1 MKKTDREGFTLIE
14 LLVVIAIIAIL
25 IGLLLPAVQKVRE
38 AAARMKCSNNLKQI
52 SLACQN
58 YHDTYQK
65 MPRAFTSRPST
76 GWMFNILPYL
86 EQDNLYK
93 KANLTLNWFDPANQ
107 PVYQTRV
114 LAYECP
120 SSQPATDTLATGSVT
135 YANAAVTDYFN
146 VYAVSAILANSGLVS
161 PVTNRYGIISGTD
174 LTIVGIAD
182 GSSNTILVTE
192 AASRPTLYQNGRPV
206 PGNQVL
212 GGPWAEHRKYWGI
225 NGTTFDGASYPG
237 PCAVNCANGTVT
249 SGTWISTEIFS
260 RHTGGA
266 NAAMGDG
273 SVRFLKSS
281 IAIQTLVSL
290 ATAANGEVVTGDN

>member
-1 MKKTDREGFTLIE
+1 
-14 LLVVIAIIAIL
+14 
-25 IGLLLPAVQKVRE
+25 
-38 AAARMKCSNNLKQI
+38 
-52 SLACQN
+52 
-58 YHDTYQK
+58 
-65 MPRAFTSRPST
+65 
-76 GWMFNILPYL
+76 
-86 EQDNLYK
+86 
-93 KANLTLNWFDPANQ
+93 
-107 PVYQTRV
+107 
-114 LAYECP
+114 
-120 SSQPATDTLATGSVT
+120 
-135 YANAAVTDYFN
+135 
-146 VYAVSAILANSGLVS
+146 
-161 PVTNRYGIISGTD
+161 
-174 LTIVGIAD
+174 
-182 GSSNTILVTE
+182 
-192 AASRPTLYQNGRPV
+192 
-206 PGNQVL
+206 VL